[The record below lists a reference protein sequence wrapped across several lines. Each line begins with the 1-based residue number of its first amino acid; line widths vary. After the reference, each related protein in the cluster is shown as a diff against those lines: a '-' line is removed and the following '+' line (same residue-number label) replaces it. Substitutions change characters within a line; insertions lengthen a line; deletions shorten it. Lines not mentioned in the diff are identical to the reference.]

1 MRRIIL
7 ASASPRRKILLRQL
21 IGDNFEII
29 ESPYEED
36 NTLGLEPVKLA
47 KNHALGKARAVAKGI
62 DSGVVIGA
70 DTFGELDGEVLG
82 KPNGPDGAKAMLRK
96 ISGKTI
102 TVFSGIAVIDC
113 GTGKELVDS
122 EITKVKMKE
131 MTDAEIEDYVKT
143 GEPLDKA
150 AAFGMQEK
158 GAIFVK
164 RIEGCSLNVVGLPL
178 YRLNLLLER
187 LGISI
192 FDYS

>member
-1 MRRIIL
+1 M
-7 ASASPRRKILLRQL
+7 LRQL

-29 ESPYEED
+29 KSQYEED
-36 NTLGLEPVKLA
+36 NTLDLEPVELA
-47 KNHALGKARAVAKGI
+47 KKHALEKARAVAKGI
-62 DSGVVIGA
+62 DSGLIIGA
-70 DTFGELDGEVLG
+70 YTFGELDGEILG
-82 KPNGPDGAKAMLRK
+82 KPTGPEDAKAMLRK

-113 GTGKELVDS
+113 ESGKELVDS

-131 MTDAEIEDYVKT
+131 MTDAEIDAYVKT

-158 GAIFVK
+158 GAIFVE
-164 RIEGCSLNVVGLPL
+164 RIDGCSLNVIGLPL
-178 YRLNLLLER
+178 YKLNLLLEKV
-187 LGISI
+187 GISV